1 MKIVAYSRRV
11 LVVSPQLFNA
21 PVCGGNFKTTIK
33 RLDWGVDFLVKE
45 GMVDNMILKIKVE
58 AIK

>member
-1 MKIVAYSRRV
+1 MH
-11 LVVSPQLFNA
+11 LFVGEILKQPLN
-21 PVCGGNFKTTIK
+21 VWIG
-33 RLDWGVDFLVKE
+33 GVDFLVKE